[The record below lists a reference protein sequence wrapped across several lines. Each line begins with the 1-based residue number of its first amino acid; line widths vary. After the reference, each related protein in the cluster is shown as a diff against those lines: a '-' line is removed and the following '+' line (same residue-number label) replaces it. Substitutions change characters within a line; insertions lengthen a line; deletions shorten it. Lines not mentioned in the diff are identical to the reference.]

1 MLRRRTVLAGSLAAA
16 GLAVARRAAFAD
28 ETLKLGAIVPT
39 TGPLAEAGRY
49 ALQGASLAVE
59 EVNRAGGVRGRSIE
73 LVVEDDQSTNPGTV
87 RAFSRLVQDPAI
99 VAVLG
104 PTRSTQIEAIAPDVL
119 KTGRPVMIGGT
130 DPRLTQTGDPWLF
143 RCRPNDTYTARVI
156 ATFGVETLA
165 KRKWAIVHSTD
176 AFGTSAS
183 QLLVDA
189 LAKSGAEPVLRLGQP
204 NNSPDFT
211 PVALA
216 IKQSGADIIASFIT
230 FETDLAVFARQIRQ
244 LGILLP
250 WIGSPSITTTTALKL
265 AGPALYGTYAVADFH
280 RDASPEAK
288 AFAAAYQAKY
298 GTAPDF
304 FGAWPYD
311 ATHLVAR
318 ALGEAA
324 GGSPQRIRDALLGLH
339 GYRGV
344 EGVYAFDDH
353 GDGLHGYNIVKNV
366 NGQVVLDRHI
376 AFDD

>member
-1 MLRRRTVLAGSLAAA
+1 MYHRRTILLGSVAAA
-16 GLAVARRAAFAD
+16 LVVSRRSAAAAH
-28 ETLKLGAIVPT
+28 TVKLGAVIPT

-49 ALQGASLAVE
+49 ALQGATLAVDE
-59 EVNRAGGVRGRSIE
+59 ANRAGGVSGRLVE

-87 RAFSRLVQDPAI
+87 LAFSRLAGDREIAAI
-99 VAVLG
+99 LG
-104 PTRSTQIEAIAPDVL
+104 PTRSTQIAAIAPDIL
-119 KTGRPVMIGGT
+119 KAGKPVMIGGT
-130 DPRLTQTGDPWLF
+130 DPRLTQEGNPWLF

-156 ATFGVETLA
+156 AAFGLETLG

-183 QLLVDA
+183 QLLIDA
-189 LAKSGAEPVLRLGQP
+189 LAKQSVTPVLRQGQP

-216 IKQSGADIIASFIT
+216 VKQSGADIVSTFIT
-230 FETDLAVFARQIRQ
+230 FETDLALLARQFRQ
-244 LGILLP
+244 LGVSLT

-265 AGPALYGTYAVADFH
+265 AGAALYGTFAVADFH
-280 RDASPEAK
+280 RDANPEARD
-288 AFAAAYQAKY
+288 FARAYQAKY

-311 ATHLVAR
+311 ATRILTL
-318 ALGEAA
+318 ALNQAEDGE
-324 GGSPQRIRDALLGLH
+324 PRRIRDALLSLR

-344 EGVYAFDDH
+344 EGTYGFDRN

-366 NGQVVLDRHI
+366 EGQVVLDRHI
-376 AFDD
+376 EFDD